1 MIRALITAAILAA
14 AAIHY
19 ASIPADTAI
28 PAALIVCLGLWYL
41 HPALK
46 WLTRVLR
53 SIRTG
58 TRATYRFL
66 FRRRPNRRAPAA
78 TPKVAERQQPTHL
91 TQIVNN
97 HFYAWPQH
105 LLRHADPVPGQ
116 LGIPQF
122 GEQQLRHNEIFG
134 GHV

>member
-14 AAIHY
+14 AIHY
-19 ASIPADTAI
+19 ASIPPDTAI
-28 PAALIVCLGLWYL
+28 PAALLVFLTLWYL

-53 SIRTG
+53 SMRTG
-58 TRATYRFL
+58 TKVAYRFI
-66 FRRRPNRRAPAA
+66 FRRRRHRRTPAA
-78 TPKVAERQQPTHL
+78 TPKAPARQQPTHL

-116 LGIPQF
+116 LGIPQY